1 MNIIEHLQPTK
12 VFELKFFG
20 LDASIYNSTLT
31 ALLAVGLIVVFF
43 FVVSRRAR
51 IIPTATQSV
60 AEFFIE
66 FIRNEMLKPLGKEAD
81 KWLPFL
87 LSLFCFVLVSNLLGL
102 VPGLLPPTS
111 NINVTGTLA
120 VLIFIL
126 VQGLGIKSQGLFGY
140 FKNMIPPGVPILLI
154 PLLFPIEIIGQIARP
169 FSLAIRLF
177 ANMFAG
183 HAIIL
188 VFLSFIFMFKSYLIA
203 PLPILGDVA
212 ISAFEIFV
220 SFIQAFIFT
229 YLSSSYIIGAL
240 QEEH

>member
-1 MNIIEHLQPTK
+1 MNVIEHLQPTK
-12 VFELKFFG
+12 VLEIEVFG
-20 LDASIYNSTLT
+20 IDASIYNSTLS
-31 ALLAVGLIVVFF
+31 LFFAVFIIFF
-43 FVVSRRAR
+43 FFMLVSRKAK
-51 IIPTATQSV
+51 IIPTPIQSI
-60 AEFFIE
+60 AEYLVD
-66 FIRNEMLKPLGKEAD
+66 FIRLEMLAPLGSQGE

-87 LSLFCFVLVSNLLGL
+87 ISLFCLILISNLLGL

-120 VLIFIL
+120 IIVFIM
-126 VQGLGIKSQGLFGY
+126 VNIVGLLKHGFLGY
-140 FKNMIPPGVPILLI
+140 FRSFIPSGVPIFLI
-154 PLLFPIEIIGQIARP
+154 PLLFPIEVMGQVARP
-169 FSLAIRLF
+169 FSLAVRLF

-188 VFLSFIFMFKSYLIA
+188 VFLSFIFMFKSFLIA
-203 PLPILGDVA
+203 PLPVIGDVA

-220 SFIQAFIFT
+220 AFIQAFIFT